1 MRTHQMRTTLQL
13 DDDEPPPGSS
23 PGNPE
28 PDHRNGLPLLPW
40 QAQGAPADLEL
51 VNSLRDELA

>member
-1 MRTHQMRTTLQL
+1 MRTTLQL